1 LSHRLRRIVTPFF
14 FFSTP
19 RDLALV
25 APFADLGMVTGVGD
39 LAARLRVVDLVVA
52 LAGAFALAAAL
63 AIVTESDE
71 VELSR

>member
-1 LSHRLRRIVTPFF
+1 
-14 FFSTP
+14 
-19 RDLALV
+19 
-25 APFADLGMVTGVGD
+25 MVTGVGD